1 MYDAIVVGAR
11 CAGSPTAMLLARK
24 GYRVL
29 LVDKATF
36 PSDMTM
42 STHWVH
48 QPGVAAL
55 KRWGLLDKVRASNCP
70 PLLTYRFDFGSFAL
84 TGAPP
89 PANGVAESY
98 SPRRTVLDKILVD
111 AAVEAGAEVREGFV
125 VEELAAD
132 DDHVAGIRGRDK
144 SGTKDAPRARIV
156 IGADGL
162 HSLVARA
169 VKAPEYNAKPELMG
183 TYFSY
188 WSGVRLDGV
197 HLYSGDYRFAYG
209 WMTNDDLALV
219 GVNWAIQDFRAVR
232 HDITGNFLRELARLT
247 PVLAEQVRG
256 GRREAKWLGGAV
268 PNFFRKP
275 YGPGWAL
282 VGDAGYKKDPCT
294 AAGITDAFRDA
305 ESLVQAIDE
314 GLSGQRSLAEALAD
328 HQRRRDAVAMP
339 IYEFTCEQAKFEP
352 PSLEMQRL
360 FQALHG
366 NQDDTNR
373 FFGLIAQTTSIPEFF
388 APQNIQRIIASA

>member
-1 MYDAIVVGAR
+1 
-11 CAGSPTAMLLARK
+11 
-24 GYRVL
+24 
-29 LVDKATF
+29 
-36 PSDMTM
+36 
-42 STHWVH
+42 
-48 QPGVAAL
+48 
-55 KRWGLLDKVRASNCP
+55 
-70 PLLTYRFDFGSFAL
+70 
-84 TGAPP
+84 
-89 PANGVAESY
+89 
-98 SPRRTVLDKILVD
+98 
-111 AAVEAGAEVREGFV
+111 
-125 VEELAAD
+125 
-132 DDHVAGIRGRDK
+132 
-144 SGTKDAPRARIV
+144 V

-169 VKAPEYNAKPELMG
+169 VAAPEYNAKPELMG

-197 HLYSGDYRFAYG
+197 QLSPGDYRFAYG

-219 GVNWAIQDFRAVR
+219 GVNWAIKDFRAVR
-232 HDITGNFLRELARLT
+232 HDIAGNFLRELSHLAPL
-247 PVLAEQVRG
+247 LAEQMRG

-294 AAGITDAFRDA
+294 AAGITDAFRDV

-314 GLSGQRSLAEALAD
+314 GLSGRRALAEALAE
-328 HQRRRDAVAMP
+328 HQQRRDEVAMP

-352 PSLEMQRL
+352 PSPEMQRL
-360 FQALHG
+360 FQALRG
-366 NQDDTNR
+366 NQEDTNR
-373 FFGLIAQTTSIPEFF
+373 FFGLIAQTTSNPEFF